1 MLIPV
6 IEHYESKQSIFHWID
21 ELDSLQQEDSE
32 TLRDF
37 ATRVQQKSFDV
48 ETVVRANGSPKKTL
62 EIFFSLLK
70 SRLLIDS

>member
-1 MLIPV
+1 M
-6 IEHYESKQSIFHWID
+6 EHYESKQSIFHWID

-48 ETVVRANGSPKKTL
+48 ETVVRANGSPKTRDINY
-62 EIFFSLLK
+62 IFCLFRISF
-70 SRLLIDS
+70 ID